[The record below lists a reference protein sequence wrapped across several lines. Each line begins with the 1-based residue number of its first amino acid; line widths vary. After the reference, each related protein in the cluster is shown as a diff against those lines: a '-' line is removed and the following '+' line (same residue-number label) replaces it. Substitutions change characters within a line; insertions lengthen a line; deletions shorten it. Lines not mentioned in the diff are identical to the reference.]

1 MKPSKKK
8 EFETIYSVCRS
19 VLGLDKWEQLIEKIP
34 TESRLEMFSE
44 TLAAYK
50 EAFGLPDFLPELA
63 GLEWSLH
70 QAASKRSKIPS
81 KVNKVFINP
90 TLKLLRVSWK
100 HLSSLLTAEKNISS
114 RTPEPGE
121 EFILAWRNP
130 RTGEVRAEAAA
141 DRNLLALKIVMEGI
155 DAEEVA
161 SEGNVSLRAIDEI
174 VDEAIKKGLILS
186 PPSSLR
192 RDAGSF
198 QAAQNTDELSLS
210 SPVFTLQWHITQACD
225 LHCKHCYD
233 RSDRAVLKLD
243 QAIRVLEDLRDFCQN
258 RHVRG
263 QVSFTGGNPLLYPHF
278 LEVYRAASEKGFAL
292 AILGNPVPR
301 DRIEELISIQAP
313 VFYQVSLE
321 GLAEQNDAVR
331 GPGHFKRVIHFLDV
345 LRDLKIYSMVMLTL
359 TRDNM
364 DQVLPLAHFL
374 RERADCF
381 TFNRLSQ
388 MGEGS
393 SLQLPKPDIYR
404 RFLRKYVE
412 AAASNPIMAVKDNL
426 INILHYHE
434 GKPLFGGCCGYGCGA
449 AFNFMA
455 VLPDGE
461 AHACRKF
468 PSLIGNVFQ
477 QKVAEIYDSES
488 ARQYRAGSSACRS
501 CAIRPV
507 CGGCPAV
514 IHGHGLNVFIDRD
527 PYCFM
532 NVGEEVLRGIINV
545 GALLQE

>member
-1 MKPSKKK
+1 
-8 EFETIYSVCRS
+8 
-19 VLGLDKWEQLIEKIP
+19 
-34 TESRLEMFSE
+34 MFSE
-44 TLAAYK
+44 TLMAYK
-50 EAFGLPDFLPELA
+50 EVLSLPDFLPELA
-63 GLEWSLH
+63 VLEWSLH
-70 QAASKRSKIPS
+70 QTASRRSKIPS
-81 KVNKVFINP
+81 KVSKVFINP
-90 TLKLLRVSWK
+90 TLQLLRVSWK
-100 HLSSLLTAEKNISS
+100 HLSSLLMAEGTITSL
-114 RTPEPGE
+114 TPEPGE
-121 EFILAWRNP
+121 EFILAWRDP
-130 RTGEVRAEAAA
+130 KSGEVRTEAAA
-141 DRNLLALKIVMEGI
+141 DRDLLALKMVMEGT

-161 SEGNVSLRAIDEI
+161 SKGNVSIRAIDGI
-174 VDEAIKKGLILS
+174 IDEAIRKGLILS

-198 QAAQNTDELSLS
+198 PEAQKTDEVFLS

-233 RSDRAVLKLD
+233 RSDRSVLKLN

-263 QVSFTGGNPLLYPHF
+263 QVSFTGGNPLLHPHF
-278 LEVYRAASEKGFAL
+278 LEVYRAASEKGFTL

-301 DRIEELISIQAP
+301 EWIEDLISIQAP

-345 LRDLKIYSMVMLTL
+345 LRDLKVYSMVMLTL

-364 DQVLPLAHFL
+364 DQVLPLADFL

-393 SLQLPKPDIYR
+393 NLQLPKPDLYR
-404 RFLRKYVE
+404 RFLRAYVQ
-412 AAASNPIMAVKDNL
+412 AAASNPIMALKDNL
-426 INILHYHE
+426 INILHYLE
-434 GKPLFGGCCGYGCGA
+434 EKPLFGGCCGYGCGA

-477 QKVAEIYDSES
+477 HTIGEIYDSES

-532 NVGEEVLRGIINV
+532 EVGEQISRGTINV
-545 GALLQE
+545 GPLLQERGRSYPSGYRSG